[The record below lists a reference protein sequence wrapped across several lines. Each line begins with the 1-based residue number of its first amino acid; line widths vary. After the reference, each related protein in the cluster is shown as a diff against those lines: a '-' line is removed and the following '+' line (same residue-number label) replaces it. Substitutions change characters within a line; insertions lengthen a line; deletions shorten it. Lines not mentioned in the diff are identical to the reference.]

1 MLTQIDVDMA
11 EFGVSPRHGFLP
23 DELPLHRL
31 SDPYYSSWEDVI
43 ERLPS
48 LLKRKALI
56 CHVDNLPVLSTSH
69 LQTLREWQ
77 RAYQVLSFLTHGY
90 IWNSAEGGG
99 PSEVISNPQTRSSC
113 HLTITASTT
122 INFRPFPRNSL
133 VPWTASHSHIF
144 GTQPLEFQSSFIRN

>member
-56 CHVDNLPVLSTSH
+56 CHVDN
-69 LQTLREWQ
+69 
-77 RAYQVLSFLTHGY
+77 QVLSFLTHGY

-99 PSEVISNPQTRSSC
+99 PSEVISNP
-113 HLTITASTT
+113 
-122 INFRPFPRNSL
+122 
-133 VPWTASHSHIF
+133 
-144 GTQPLEFQSSFIRN
+144 